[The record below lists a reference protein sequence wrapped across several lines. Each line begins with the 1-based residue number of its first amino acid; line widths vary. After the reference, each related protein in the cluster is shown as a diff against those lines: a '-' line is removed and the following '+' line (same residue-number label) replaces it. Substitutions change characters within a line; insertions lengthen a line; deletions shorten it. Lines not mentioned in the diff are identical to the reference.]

1 MKNAKNFTLT
11 NLPALGV
18 NQILLEHGQADQE
31 CVLLLRLD
39 LGQVAAQVLTQLLAL
54 SPGEASGCKH
64 LVMIDGPS
72 VICILASHLCGGN
85 RNIPLATLSSPRG
98 MLQRL

>member
-1 MKNAKNFTLT
+1 MD
-11 NLPALGV
+11 
-18 NQILLEHGQADQE
+18 QILLEHGQADQE

-64 LVMIDGPS
+64 LVMMDS
-72 VICILASHLCGGN
+72 Y
-85 RNIPLATLSSPRG
+85 LSSGLSPVWWK
-98 MLQRL
+98 

>member
-1 MKNAKNFTLT
+1 MD
-11 NLPALGV
+11 
-18 NQILLEHGQADQE
+18 QILLEHGQADQE

-64 LVMIDGPS
+64 LVMMDTF
-72 VICILASHLCGGN
+72 N
-85 RNIPLATLSSPRG
+85 YLSPGLSPVWWK
-98 MLQRL
+98 

>member
-1 MKNAKNFTLT
+1 MD
-11 NLPALGV
+11 
-18 NQILLEHGQADQE
+18 QILLEHGQADQE

-64 LVMIDGPS
+64 LVMMDDLS
-72 VICILASHLCGGN
+72 VSW
-85 RNIPLATLSSPRG
+85 PLTCVVEIETSLY
-98 MLQRL
+98 RLYPALGACFRDCD